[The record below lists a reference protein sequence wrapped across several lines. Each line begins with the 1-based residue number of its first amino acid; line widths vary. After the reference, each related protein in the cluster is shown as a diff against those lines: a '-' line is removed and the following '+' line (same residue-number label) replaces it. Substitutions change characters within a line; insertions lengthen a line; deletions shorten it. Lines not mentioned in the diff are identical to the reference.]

1 MNFKL
6 NFNRIALA
14 TVLSAAVYVP
24 LQKSAA
30 QATNWQQ
37 IPVPTLPA
45 FHPQQPKRIELSN
58 GMVIFLQEDHEL
70 PLIDG
75 SARIRGGSS
84 NEPAGKVGLVDL
96 FGEVWRTG
104 GTKTQTGDQFDDF
117 LEVRAAKVETGGG
130 PDSTS
135 IGLSCLKG
143 DFDDVFKVFVDLL
156 RNPEFRADKL
166 DLAQKQTDDAI
177 SRRND
182 EVGGIAARESAKL
195 AYGAD
200 NPYAREPEYS
210 TIAAI
215 TRQDLIDWH
224 RTYVHPN
231 HIILGISGDFDSA
244 AMEAKLRAAFES
256 WPKGPEL
263 PTTEIDY
270 HSAKPGYYLI
280 PKEDVNQ
287 STIEMVTLG
296 TTRNNPDYYAIS
308 VFNEAFGGGFSSRLF
323 NDIRTKRG
331 LAYNVGGGIGTNFGH
346 PGVLRFVMGTKS
358 QSTIESV
365 RAMDEDIDNLGKEPI
380 TDDEIKHAKDA
391 ILNAFIFRL
400 DSPDKVLA
408 ERTTYEF
415 YGYPADWLDKY
426 PTEIQKV
433 TAADVNRVAAKY
445 LHRDQLAVLVVGN
458 TKEFDKPLSSL
469 GAVKEID
476 ITIPP
481 PPGAKEGVKE
491 EESAKPTESNEEG
504 KALAAKVVAAMGGE
518 AKLAAIKAVKAEL
531 TLTQKTPQGELPMQ
545 METVVVFPDHLHAQ
559 MQTPSGTMN
568 IVVTPDVG
576 FMAMQGQGM
585 RDFPASQKA
594 ETLEQIKR
602 DPIFIASHW
611 KDANVFFHADG
622 SEKVGDM
629 DARIVDV
636 NAAGTAIRWYVDP
649 QSGHI
654 LKETYRTFSQGQ
666 AAQGETDMDN
676 WKQVNGLTLPLLRHN
691 KQNGQDTST
700 SEYSTLEFNPTVDPK
715 LFEKPAEKPAA
726 QP

>member
-1 MNFKL
+1 MNLKMNFM
-6 NFNRIALA
+6 RIAL
-14 TVLSAAVYVP
+14 TMVLVAVAAFMP
-24 LQKSAA
+24 LPRSAA

-37 IPVPTLPA
+37 IPIPTLPA

-84 NEPAGKVGLVDL
+84 NEPAGKVGLVDI

-104 GTKTQTGDQFDDF
+104 GTKTQTGDQLDDF

-130 PDSTS
+130 ADSTS
-135 IGLSCLKG
+135 ISLSCLKG
-143 DFDDVFKVFVDLL
+143 DFDDVFKVFADLL

-166 DLAQKQTDDAI
+166 DLAQKQADDGI

-182 EVGGIAARESAKL
+182 EIGGIAARESAKL

-200 NPYAREPEYS
+200 NPYAREPEYA

-215 TRQDLIDWH
+215 TRQDLIVWH
-224 RTYVHPN
+224 QTYVHPN

-256 WPKGPEL
+256 WPKGPTL
-263 PTTEIDY
+263 PKDDIQFNP
-270 HSAKPGYYLI
+270 AKPGYYLI

-287 STIEMVTLG
+287 SSIRMVALG
-296 TTRNNPDYYAIS
+296 TTRNNPDYYAIA

-346 PGVLRFVMGTKS
+346 PGILQFVMGTKS

-365 RAMDEDIDNLGKEPI
+365 RAMDEDIDNLAKHPI
-380 TDDEIKHAKDA
+380 TAEEIKQAKDA

-400 DSPDKVLA
+400 DSPDKVLD

-415 YGYPADWLDKY
+415 YGYPADWLDKF
-426 PTEIQKV
+426 PAEIQKV
-433 TAADVNRVAAKY
+433 TAADVNRVATKY

-481 PPGAKEGVKE
+481 PPGAKE
-491 EESAKPTESNEEG
+491 EESAKPTASNEEG

-531 TLTQKTPQGELPMQ
+531 TLIQKTPQGEFPMQ
-545 METVVVFPDHLHAQ
+545 METVIVYPDHLHAE
-559 MQTPSGTMN
+559 MQTPGGTMN
-568 IVVTPDVG
+568 IVVTPDVA
-576 FMAMQGQGM
+576 FMAMPGQGM

-611 KDANVFFHADG
+611 KDPNVFFRAG
-622 SEKVGDM
+622 GTEKVGDIE
-629 DARIVDV
+629 ARIVDV
-636 NAAGTAIRWYVDP
+636 NADGTAIRWFVDP

-654 LKETYRTFSQGQ
+654 LKETYRTLNQGQ
-666 AAQGETDMDN
+666 PVQGETDLDN
-676 WKQVNGLTLPLLRHN
+676 WKPVNGLNISFVRHN
-691 KQNGQDTST
+691 KQNGQDSST
-700 SEYSTLEFNPTVDPK
+700 SKYTTLEFNPTVDPK

-726 QP
+726 Q

>member
-1 MNFKL
+1 MNFKM
-6 NFNRIALA
+6 NFEMNFKQISLP
-14 TVLSAAVYVP
+14 LIFSAALLAP
-24 LQKSAA
+24 LPKSAA
-30 QATNWQQ
+30 QVTSWQQ
-37 IPVPTLPA
+37 IPVPALPE
-45 FHPQQPKRIELSN
+45 FHPQQPKRVELSN

-70 PLIDG
+70 PFIDG

-84 NEPAGKVGLVDL
+84 SEPAAKVGLVDL

-104 GTKTQTGDQFDDF
+104 GTKTQTGDQLDDF
-117 LEVRAAKVETGGG
+117 LEVRAAKVETSGG

-156 RNPEFRADKL
+156 QNPEFRADKL
-166 DLAQKQTDDAI
+166 DLAQKQTDDGI

-182 EVGGIAARESAKL
+182 EVGGIASREAAKL

-200 NPYAREPEYS
+200 NPYARESEYA

-224 RTYVHPN
+224 QTHVHPN

-244 AMEAKLRAAFES
+244 AMETKLRAAFES

-270 HSAKPGYYLI
+270 HPAKPGYYLI

-296 TTRNNPDYYAIS
+296 TTRNNPDYYAIA

-331 LAYNVGGGIGTNFGH
+331 LAYSVGGGIGTNFGH
-346 PGVLRFVMGTKS
+346 PGMLRFVMGTKS

-365 RAMDEDIDNLGKEPI
+365 RALDENIDNLGKEPI
-380 TDDEIKHAKDA
+380 TDEEIKHAKDA

-426 PTEIQKV
+426 PTEIQQV

-481 PPGAKEGVKE
+481 PPGVKEAAKE
-491 EESAKPTESNEEG
+491 EESAKPTESNAEG

-531 TLTQKTPQGELPMQ
+531 TLTQKTPQGEFPIQ
-545 METVVVFPDHLHAQ
+545 METLIVFPDHLHAQ
-559 MQTPSGTMN
+559 MQTPGGTMN

-594 ETLEQIKR
+594 ETLDQIKR

-611 KDANVFFHADG
+611 KDPNVFFHAEG
-622 SEKVGDM
+622 SEKVGDIE
-629 DARIVDV
+629 ARIVDI

-649 QSGHI
+649 QTGHI
-654 LKETYRTFSQGQ
+654 LKETYRTLSQGQ
-666 AAQGETDMDN
+666 PTQGETDMDN
-676 WKQVNGLTLPLLRHN
+676 WKQVNGLIIPLLRHN
-691 KQNGQDTST
+691 KQNGEDTST

-715 LFEKPAEKPAA
+715 LFEKPAN
-726 QP
+726 